1 MNKEKQ
7 TTERQLHTPQS
18 INIFTHTQS
27 YACKRVPLSVYALS
41 SLLDIYVYTKP
52 ELISKYFRFYLYVRN
67 EHNSNI
73 IKRVPKLTLTT

>member
-41 SLLDIYVYTKP
+41 SLLDIYVCIYKTGAH
-52 ELISKYFRFYLYVRN
+52 I
-67 EHNSNI
+67 
-73 IKRVPKLTLTT
+73 